1 MSFYHVNRCRA
12 VSDFIDHS
20 SNLEVKVVQEDQLGL
35 RV

>member
-1 MSFYHVNRCRA
+1 MSFYHVDHCRA

-20 SNLEVKVVQEDQLGL
+20 SNLEVKLVQQDQLGL